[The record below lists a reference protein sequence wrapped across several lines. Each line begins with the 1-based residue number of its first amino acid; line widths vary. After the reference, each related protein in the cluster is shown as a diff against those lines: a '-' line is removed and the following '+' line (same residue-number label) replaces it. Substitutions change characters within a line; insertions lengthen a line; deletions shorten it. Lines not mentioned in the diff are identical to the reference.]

1 MDTILHEI
9 KNQDYNAIKKGI
21 ENFLLD
27 EVKTRQANGLVLG
40 LSGGIDSAVV
50 AALCSGILREKT
62 LALILPDSKITPP
75 QENEDGIELAKK
87 LALEYKIIDIHPI
100 HSEFAKYLEP
110 DERAL
115 GNLRARIRANIL
127 YYQANVTNSLVL
139 GSSDKSE
146 FLIGFFTKHGD
157 GSADLQPIVSL
168 YKIQIREL
176 AKHLGVPDK
185 IIQKKSSPH
194 LWSHHIAENELGV
207 SYEEIDSFLYCMI
220 DKKMQTDEILKTTGI
235 SRQVFDKMY
244 SLYKNSEHKR
254 VLPKAFHRNTNSCV
268 F

>member
-1 MDTILHEI
+1 MQEI
-9 KNQDYNAIKKGI
+9 KNQDYESIKKGI

-27 EVKTRQANGLVLG
+27 EVKTRHANGVVLG

-50 AALCSGILREKT
+50 AALCSDILKDKT
-62 LALILPDSKITPP
+62 LALMLPDSTITPP
-75 QENEDGIELAKK
+75 QETEDAIELAKK
-87 LALEYKIIDIHPI
+87 LGLKYKVIDIHPI
-100 HSEFAKYLEP
+100 HEGFAKYLES

-127 YYQANVTNSLVL
+127 YYHANVSNSLVL

-146 FLIGFFTKHGD
+146 FLIGYFTKHGD
-157 GSADLQPIVSL
+157 GSSDLQPIVSL

-207 SYEEIDSFLYCMI
+207 SYEEIDVVLYCMI
-220 DKKMQTDEILKTTGI
+220 DKKMSKSEILKMNLSSEQI
-235 SRQVFDKMY
+235 FDKTY

-254 VLPKAFHRNTNSCV
+254 IMPKAFS
-268 F
+268 

>member
-1 MDTILHEI
+1 MDTILQEI
-9 KNQDYNAIKKGI
+9 KNKDYRTIKKGI

-27 EVKTRQANGLVLG
+27 EVKTRKANGVVLG

-50 AALCSGILREKT
+50 AVLCSGTLKDKT
-62 LALILPDSKITPP
+62 LALILPDSEITPP
-75 QENEDGIELAKK
+75 QETEDGIELAKK
-87 LALEYKIIDIHPI
+87 LGLQYKIIDINPI

-127 YYQANVTNSLVL
+127 YYYANVTNSLVL
-139 GSSDKSE
+139 GSSNKSE
-146 FLIGFFTKHGD
+146 FLIGYFTKHGD
-157 GSADLQPIVSL
+157 GSADLQPIISL

-176 AKHLGVPDK
+176 ARHLGVPDK

-194 LWSHHIAENELGV
+194 LWSHHIAENELGI
-207 SYEEIDSFLYCMI
+207 SYEEIDVVLYCMI
-220 DKKMQTDEILKTTGI
+220 DKKMSKSEILKMGVA
-235 SRQVFDKMY
+235 SEQVFDKTY

-254 VLPKAFHRNTNSCV
+254 IMPKAFS
-268 F
+268 